1 MFTGIIEELGEV
13 RAIEA
18 KGKESRLTIKAK
30 KALEDAGLGDS
41 ISINGVCLTVVN
53 ISKGSFSADVSL
65 ETLKVTNL
73 GNLKIGDKIN
83 LERSLKITDRLG
95 GHIVSGH
102 VDGIGIIK
110 EKKIEESTI
119 YPWIEVTDDLCK
131 YMVLRGSI
139 AVDGVS
145 LTIAG
150 IKNNRFKVAIIPH
163 TASITTIG
171 IKGIGD
177 SVNIEVDIVAKYIE
191 KILSGEGIKK
201 GEISKEYLEKYGF
214 S

>member
-1 MFTGIIEELGEV
+1 MFTGIIEELGE
-13 RAIEA
+13 IKSIDP

-30 KALEDAGLGDS
+30 KVLEDAGPGDS
-41 ISINGVCLTVVN
+41 ISANGVCLTVVN
-53 ISKGSFSADVSL
+53 ISKGAFSADISL

-83 LERSLKITDRLG
+83 LERSLKITDRLS

-102 VDGIGIIK
+102 VDGTGVIK

-119 YPWIEVTDDLCK
+119 YPWIEVPDDFCK

-150 IKNNRFKVAIIPH
+150 IRGNRFKVAIIPH
-163 TASITTIG
+163 TASLTTLG
-171 IKGIGD
+171 VKGVGD
-177 SVNIEVDIVAKYIE
+177 SVNIEVDMVAKYIE